1 MSRAPSAIGADTPQL
16 RPHVR
21 KHSRTAGDLH
31 ATKEPAFAAA
41 KAEAVNAATIFH
53 ARVPEL
59 TASAGIK
66 LNERHPLQGG
76 KSRIR

>member
-1 MSRAPSAIGADTPQL
+1 MNRARSAIGADTPQL

-21 KHSRTAGDLH
+21 KHPRTAGDLH

-41 KAEAVNAATIFH
+41 KAEAEAVNAAAIFH

-66 LNERHPLQGG
+66 LN
-76 KSRIR
+76 